1 MKGATLAIRSGMSPG
16 LIRNLLIA
24 LIALVAA
31 PVIVQGG
38 SDPNSATPAVLQRFL
53 SLDSPRATAFR
64 ALRHLEAFN
73 GRLEKTAWMDVWTE
87 ADGGGGFKYTIVA
100 EGGSESIRSKVFL
113 ATLEKEREAYA
124 SGDSS
129 RAALTHANYV
139 FDEGVALD
147 GLSAL
152 TITPRRKDVLLVDGS
167 IFLNPK
173 NGDLVRIEGRL
184 AKAPSFW
191 VRQVQIVRSYQRIAG
206 ARMAVATEAVA
217 NIRLMGRATFRMTYE
232 YETVNGRQVGTPEL
246 RLAKAHS
253 APQNR

>member
-1 MKGATLAIRSGMSPG
+1 MTRG
-16 LIRNLLIA
+16 LIRSLLIA
-24 LIALVAA
+24 LMALVAA
-31 PVIVQGG
+31 PVLLLGG
-38 SDPNSATPAVLQRFL
+38 ADPDSATPVLQRFL
-53 SLDSPRATAFR
+53 SLDSPRATTFR

-73 GRLEKTAWMDVWTE
+73 GRMEKTAWMDVWTE
-87 ADGGGGFKYTIVA
+87 ADREGGFKYTVVA

-113 ATLEKEREAYA
+113 ATLEKERETYA
-124 SGDSS
+124 SGDAS

-139 FDEGVALD
+139 FDDEEVALD
-147 GLSAL
+147 GLSSLA
-152 TITPRRKDVLLVDGS
+152 ITPRRKDVLLVDGS

-191 VRQVQIVRSYQRIAG
+191 VRQVQIVRAYQRIAG

-232 YETVNGRQVGTPEL
+232 YEMVNGQQVGTPEL
-246 RLAKAHS
+246 RLAKADS
-253 APQNR
+253 PSQNR

>member
-1 MKGATLAIRSGMSPG
+1 MRPRG
-16 LIRNLLIA
+16 LIRRLLIA
-24 LIALVAA
+24 LLALLAA
-31 PVIVQGG
+31 PVILLGG
-38 SDPNSATPAVLQRFL
+38 ADPDSATPVLQRFL
-53 SLDSPRATAFR
+53 SLDSPRATTFR

-73 GRLEKTAWMDVWTE
+73 GRQEKTAWMDVWTE
-87 ADGGGGFKYTIVA
+87 ADREGFKYTVVA
-100 EGGSESIRSKVFL
+100 EGGSESIRSRVFL

-124 SGDSS
+124 SGDAS

-147 GLSAL
+147 GLASL

-191 VRQVQIVRSYQRIAG
+191 VWQVQIVRSYQRIAG

-217 NIRLMGRATFRMTYE
+217 NVRLIGRATFRMTYE
-232 YETVNGRQVGTPEL
+232 YETVNGQQVGTPEP
-246 RLAKAHS
+246 RPEQATLARR
-253 APQNR
+253 N